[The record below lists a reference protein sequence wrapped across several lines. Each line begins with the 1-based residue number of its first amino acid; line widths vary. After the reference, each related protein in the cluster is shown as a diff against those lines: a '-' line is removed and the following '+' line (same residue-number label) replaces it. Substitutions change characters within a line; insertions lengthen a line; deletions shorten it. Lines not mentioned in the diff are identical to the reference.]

1 MRRLLS
7 ASVSIA
13 FVSIAATA
21 HAQPAAAYRIESPV
35 PRDLQARFS
44 DVEIGILEKLNR
56 ADRDRMGKLPRLV
69 LPEQWFADEGIY
81 SPLPRRYGAASA
93 IRKLLVVHLPGQV
106 FAAYESGE
114 LVRWGPVSSGAAE
127 TATPAGLYHLNW
139 RATGH
144 VSSVNPDW
152 FMPWYFNYD
161 NGDGR
166 AFHEYDLPGL
176 PASHGCIRLLRR
188 DAQWLFGWGDEWR
201 LDARGAA
208 VIQPGTPVLI
218 VGDYD
223 FAASPPWRSPSWL
236 SQPVTLP
243 ASMPAP

>member
-1 MRRLLS
+1 MPG
-7 ASVSIA
+7 
-13 FVSIAATA
+13 AATR
-21 HAQPAAAYRIESPV
+21 HALGQTRYRVE
-35 PRDLQARFS
+35 ARAERAGR
-44 DVEIGILEKLNR
+44 VEILYTPSQVSLLEKLNR
-56 ADRDRMGKLPRLV
+56 ADRGHLERLPVLVVPESWVEDELAYSV
-69 LPEQWFADEGIY
+69 LPMHFAPAE
-81 SPLPRRYGAASA
+81 ASSTF
-93 IRKLLVVHLPGQV
+93 LVVHVPGQV
-106 FAAYESGE
+106 FGAYEFGR
-114 LVRWGPVSSGAAE
+114 LVRWGPISSGGRRDP
-127 TATPAGLYHLNW
+127 TPPGLFALNW
-139 RATGH
+139 RSPGRASTAD
-144 VSSVNPDW
+144 PDW

-188 DAQWLFGWGDEWR
+188 DAQWLFGWGGEWR
-201 LDARGAA
+201 LDARGAT